1 MSEELNFESRVL
13 TSIRSV
19 EYLGDDLSSGILGYI
34 SERSELSHAH
44 PTYLLTAL
52 GVDTSASY
60 SIHNTN
66 ALGQGE

>member
-1 MSEELNFESRVL
+1 MSEEFDFDVLVL
-13 TSIRSV
+13 TSLRSV
-19 EYLGDDLSSGILGYI
+19 EYLGEDLSSGILGYI